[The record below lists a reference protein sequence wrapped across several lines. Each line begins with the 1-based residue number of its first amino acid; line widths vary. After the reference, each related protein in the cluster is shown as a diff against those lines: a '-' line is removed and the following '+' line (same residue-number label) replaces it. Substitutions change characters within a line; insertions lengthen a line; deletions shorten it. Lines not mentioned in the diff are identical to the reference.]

1 MQTIG
6 VVTSCIM
13 DLTFEV
19 PELPRPGETV
29 ATDNFHTG
37 FGGKGANQAVA
48 AAKTG
53 AKVQVIGTVGE
64 DDFGCDT
71 IVNFEKNNIN
81 TEYIYQFEEE
91 GTGLA
96 SIYVD
101 AEGENAI
108 GVALRANRLLSAE
121 HVEKIPDRWF
131 EKIDIIAGVLEIAPP
146 VLRKSFARS
155 KESGDTL
162 TVLNAAPAREIPE
175 DLWQLTDVL
184 IVNETEAEFYCGSL
198 PTWEQPEPALEAL
211 IERGPEVIVLSLGRK
226 GAIAYV
232 NNEIIRA
239 QGKEVDTVDTTGAGD
254 AFIGRYVSSLATDQ
268 DHGLAINNANQYAAR
283 TVQASGTQKSFPT
296 LNN

>member
-53 AKVQVIGTVGE
+53 AQVQVIGAVGE
-64 DDFGCDT
+64 DDFGRDT
-71 IVNFEKNNIN
+71 IVNFEENNID

-101 AEGENAI
+101 ANGENSI
-108 GVALRANRLLSAE
+108 GVAPRANLLLSTE
-121 HVEKIPDRWF
+121 HVEKIPASWF
-131 EKIDIIAGVLEIAPP
+131 ENLDIIAGVLEIVPP

-155 KESGDTL
+155 KENGDTL

-175 DLWQLTDVL
+175 VLWQLTDVL
-184 IVNETEAEFYCGSL
+184 IVNETEAEFYCGYL
-198 PTWEQPEPALEAL
+198 PTWEEPEPALEAL
-211 IERGPEVIVLSLGRK
+211 TERGPSVIVLTMGSS

-232 NNEIIRA
+232 NDEIIRA

-254 AFIGRYVSSLATDQ
+254 AFIGRYLSSLAAEQ
-268 DHGLAINNANQYAAR
+268 DHGSAINKANQYAAR
-283 TVQASGTQKSFPT
+283 SVQSPGTQKSFPKII
-296 LNN
+296 